1 MDWNQQ
7 AGLLVIGAG
16 HAGSELALAARRNG
30 WTSPIAL
37 LGDELELP
45 YQRPPLSK
53 AYFCGQAGPETLE
66 LRPREAYEAAGVTL
80 KLGVGLRRID
90 RAARCIELDDG
101 LVLPYAKLALCTGGR
116 ARPLQCE
123 GLDPRRSPDNLH
135 YLRSRAD
142 ADRIRAAL
150 RPGCRLV
157 VIGGGYIGL
166 EVAASARS
174 LGVAVTVLEA
184 QSRVLARVAG
194 TEVSSFYEQVHA
206 AHGVAIHTGVQVDA
220 VCQVGSSI
228 TSVHCADGR
237 RFAADLVIAGLGMI
251 PNIEAAAA
259 VGLASEQ
266 GIAVDAFSVT
276 GDPDVVA
283 AGDCTVQQS
292 ALNDCTVRL
301 ESVSNALEQARAAA
315 TWICG
320 KEKPNRAVPWF
331 WSDQYDLKLQ
341 MAGLSHGYDRCVVRG
356 DVSARSFY
364 ALYTRGTRLL
374 AIDTVNRPAEFMQVR
389 RALAEPVHFDPEQLV
404 DDARPLRELLT
415 AARSRT

>member
-1 MDWNQQ
+1 MNWSQQ
-7 AGLLVIGAG
+7 AGLIVIGAG
-16 HAGSELALAARRNG
+16 QAGSELALSAHRNG
-30 WTSPIAL
+30 WESSIVL
-37 LGDELELP
+37 LGDECELP
-45 YQRPPLSK
+45 YHRPPLSK
-53 AYFCGQAGPETLE
+53 AYFCGQTGPETLE

-90 RAARCIELDDG
+90 RAARCIELGDAS
-101 LVLPYAKLALCTGGR
+101 VLPYAKLALCTGGR
-116 ARPLQCE
+116 ARPLECE

-135 YLRSRAD
+135 YLRSRTD

-184 QSRVLARVAG
+184 QPRVLARAVG
-194 TEVSSFYEQVHA
+194 TELSAFYEQVHA
-206 AHGVAIHTGVQVDA
+206 AYGVAIHTGVQVDA

-237 RFAADLVIAGLGMI
+237 QFDADLVIAGLGMI
-251 PNIEAAAA
+251 PNIEAAAEA
-259 VGLASEQ
+259 GLASEQ

-276 GDPDVVA
+276 CDPDVVA
-283 AGDCTVQQS
+283 AGDCTIQQS
-292 ALNDCTVRL
+292 TLNESAMRL

-315 TWICG
+315 AWICG

-341 MAGLSHGYDRCVVRG
+341 MAGLSQGYDRCIVRG
-356 DVSARSFY
+356 DLSARSFY

-374 AIDTVNRPAEFMQVR
+374 AIEAINRPAEFMQVR
-389 RALAEPVHFDPEQLV
+389 RALAEPVYFDPEQLV
-404 DDARPLRELLT
+404 DDARPLRELL
-415 AARSRT
+415 AAAGSRT